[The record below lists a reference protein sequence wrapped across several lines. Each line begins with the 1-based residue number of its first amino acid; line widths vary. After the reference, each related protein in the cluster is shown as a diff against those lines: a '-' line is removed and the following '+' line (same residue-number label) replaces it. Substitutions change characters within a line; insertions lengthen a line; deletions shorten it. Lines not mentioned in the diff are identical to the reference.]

1 LRDGYR
7 YAHPRSTSPGQHRG
21 WPGELD
27 LFSPPKSER
36 SLPTSE
42 WSLVMSVT
50 DAIRHRLTAALAPV
64 RLDLVDESARHAGHA
79 GARPQGESHF
89 RLTIVAAA
97 FAGRSRIE
105 RQRLVFAALG
115 DLMESDIHALAI
127 TALAP
132 AEAEGRR

>member
-1 LRDGYR
+1 MTSWCLRIR
-7 YAHPRSTSPGQHRG
+7 A
-21 WPGELD
+21 LAAN
-27 LFSPPKSER
+27 L
-36 SLPTSE
+36 E
-42 WSLVMSVT
+42 WDHAMTVA
-50 DAIRHRLTAALAPV
+50 DAIRQRLTAALAPA

-115 DLMESDIHALAI
+115 DLMQSDIHALAI
-127 TALAP
+127 TALTP
-132 AEAEGRR
+132 AEDEARR

>member
-1 LRDGYR
+1 MTV
-7 YAHPRSTSPGQHRG
+7 A
-21 WPGELD
+21 
-27 LFSPPKSER
+27 
-36 SLPTSE
+36 
-42 WSLVMSVT
+42 
-50 DAIRHRLTAALAPV
+50 DAIRQRLTAALAPA

-115 DLMESDIHALAI
+115 DLMQSDIHALAI
-127 TALAP
+127 TALTP
-132 AEAEGRR
+132 AEAEARR